1 MVRRRIRNDRGL
13 PISCGRLPER
23 LHASYL
29 LLSPQGGVFPGK
41 ADYDAP
47 STTRFTD
54 NQLLNLGKLCLEAYK
69 MCCPEHWVN
78 DEARADDPI
87 AILSFQS
94 QIKVTR
100 TLYCKCGE
108 AFNQEAPNCS
118 RCGETVDIDQLVEK
132 KAYKN
137 GFHFHC
143 IQCRS
148 EDGMTLDVDKSGPVL
163 TTAQHLA
170 VRDIILILWEKKS
183 AEHPEDYPP
192 FSGGDELDDAPLG
205 SENGDWNGCLRP
217 DGAPKVCA
225 CACEAHEDITECMFC
240 GSSKK
245 DGTRYKIIEHGRR
258 YVPRYVLTA
267 SGQIQRALSATYA
280 NFDRPRG
287 RVDAAQQREDGEIPV
302 KVNGSKL
309 AVAVCADGW
318 MYFPN
323 GVRFGDTVT
332 TLEGDPVTIQDDRL
346 SRVIDIMRASSGWVP
361 DGTEA
366 TPFEVPSNY
375 SVMVKN
381 RREMTT
387 AAAAATS
394 SDITQVERKSVVT
407 MIGGKRKNRVC
418 VAKPSRTDKGFQY
431 MERGRAANVVACLK
445 RCSSASTERK
455 IGTTRIPSSTSS
467 GTLEPLMP
475 RRGTR

>member
-1 MVRRRIRNDRGL
+1 MKARMSISKTTSNYDYNRGSRRGPEVFGTNLAGGSGDSFNRGSVKFGFSGAGAQMWSVGAYETTGVYRSL
-13 PISCGRLPER
+13 AEDYLNGCMPPISFYHRR
-23 LHASYL
+23 
-29 LLSPQGGVFPGK
+29 GGVFPGK

-323 GVRFGDTVT
+323 GVRFG
-332 TLEGDPVTIQDDRL
+332 
-346 SRVIDIMRASSGWVP
+346 
-361 DGTEA
+361 
-366 TPFEVPSNY
+366 TP
-375 SVMVKN
+375 
-381 RREMTT
+381 
-387 AAAAATS
+387 
-394 SDITQVERKSVVT
+394 
-407 MIGGKRKNRVC
+407 
-418 VAKPSRTDKGFQY
+418 
-431 MERGRAANVVACLK
+431 
-445 RCSSASTERK
+445 
-455 IGTTRIPSSTSS
+455 
-467 GTLEPLMP
+467 
-475 RRGTR
+475 